1 MRDITLEDTIYHDFT
16 TRAFATGIPTLL
28 AGSPVLSVL
37 EENNATPIT
46 AGVSVSVSRASVAG
60 LNEATIVATAA
71 NGYETGKSYSIYI
84 STGTVGGVSVIGEV
98 VGQFTVA
105 SSAAAIDLA
114 NGTDGL
120 GAIKTDTAA
129 ILVDTGTTLNGKI
142 DTIDTNVDSIL
153 VDTADLQ
160 GNQGDWLTATGFNT
174 VVPPSVSQFND
185 RTLAAADYFDPAADA
200 VANVTLVDTTTT
212 NTDMVAEAPTGAA
225 ITDLVWDELL
235 SAHTIV
241 GSTGAGVAAAGSGG
255 DPWSTALPGAYGAGT
270 AGKIVGDNIDASIAG
285 LNNLSLADIFTYV
298 IENSETFEQQLRLI
312 RGEAAGKVG
321 VSGATVTFRNSADS
335 ADRIVA
341 TTDANG
347 QRTAVT
353 TTLT

>member
-174 VVPPSVSQFND
+174 VVPPSVSQFNA
-185 RTLAAADYFDPAADA
+185 RTLVAADYFDPAADA

-212 NTDMVAEAPTGAA
+212 NTDRNT
-225 ITDLVWDELL
+225 IWDALL
-235 SAHTIV
+235 SSHV
-241 GSTGAGVAAAGSGG
+241 VSGSAGEALAAAGTAA
-255 DPWSTALPGAYGAGT
+255 DPWLANLSTYTGT
-270 AGKIVGDNIDASIAG
+270 QAGKTVSDIFVDTGTTLPASLAA
-285 LNNLSLADIFTYV
+285 LNDLSLADIFTYV

-321 VSGATVTFRNSADS
+321 VSGATVTYRNSADS

-353 TTLT
+353 TMLT